1 MTNAPARLWLLLSIV
16 AMPALAAAGDP
27 VPRTD
32 SEAADEEAYAFRFM
46 FTPART
52 IYYVIENDYS
62 DGAAIS
68 AQIPLAY
75 NDSVIERRTY
85 IQETQT
91 PTTRDSG
98 KSAKNLVGPVQ
109 WICDRYEVRQQG
121 SFRED
126 AAFDSLRN
134 TYPVAALRGLSK
146 VHGSKII
153 FMMDPATAKPA
164 SVQTRP
170 GSTVAPTTSDRLSS
184 TAQKCLVSGSNA
196 ERMLNDMG
204 TLYFPDGP
212 KRVGETWT
220 LTHRTNHKSF
230 GTTIT
235 KLDCTL
241 RSVRDVDGS
250 QIATIDLHGQI
261 KMATAPGLSAP
272 PASAA
277 EKGTDQKAQV
287 ANVTATTH
295 PTTHPTTQPTTAPVS
310 KTRGRQVARDKR
322 PPRTA
327 PARLAKKDEK
337 RRLERAVCTGSVE
350 FDLSH
355 GEVVR
360 MNIHREIALVKTLSG
375 GKSDKTPV
383 Q

>member
-32 SEAADEEAYAFRFM
+32 SAVADEEAYAFRFM

-91 PTTRDSG
+91 PTTRDFG
-98 KSAKNLVGPVQ
+98 KSAKTLVGPVQ

-153 FMMDPATAKPA
+153 FMI
-164 SVQTRP
+164 
-170 GSTVAPTTSDRLSS
+170 
-184 TAQKCLVSGSNA
+184 
-196 ERMLNDMG
+196 
-204 TLYFPDGP
+204 
-212 KRVGETWT
+212 GE
-220 LTHRTNHKSF
+220 
-230 GTTIT
+230 
-235 KLDCTL
+235 
-241 RSVRDVDGS
+241 
-250 QIATIDLHGQI
+250 Q
-261 KMATAPGLSAP
+261 
-272 PASAA
+272 
-277 EKGTDQKAQV
+277 
-287 ANVTATTH
+287 
-295 PTTHPTTQPTTAPVS
+295 
-310 KTRGRQVARDKR
+310 
-322 PPRTA
+322 
-327 PARLAKKDEK
+327 
-337 RRLERAVCTGSVE
+337 
-350 FDLSH
+350 
-355 GEVVR
+355 
-360 MNIHREIALVKTLSG
+360 
-375 GKSDKTPV
+375 
-383 Q
+383 